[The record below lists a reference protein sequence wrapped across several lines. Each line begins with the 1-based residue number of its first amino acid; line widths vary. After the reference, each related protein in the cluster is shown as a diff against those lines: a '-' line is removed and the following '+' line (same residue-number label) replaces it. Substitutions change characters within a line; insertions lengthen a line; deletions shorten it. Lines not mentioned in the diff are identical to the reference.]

1 MIAIT
6 IDGFHYGQLCCA
18 VTHDG
23 TYDPWRRLLAAV
35 VVRAVLDVTAE
46 RARTK
51 RRPRDL
57 VSAHEFLA
65 DRRVQTLCADHI
77 DVPRQVWRQAAQ
89 PRAIEE

>member
-35 VVRAVLDVTAE
+35 VVRAVQDVTATGS
-46 RARTK
+46 RVK
-51 RRPRDL
+51 MKPKDL

-65 DRRVQTLCADHI
+65 DRRVQTLCADNI
-77 DVPRQVWRQAAQ
+77 DVPWQVWRQAAQ
-89 PRAIEE
+89 LE